1 MKLMYVVVLTV
12 IALSCHRAEDKAP
25 IQELS
30 NKLDGIK
37 KELADSSI
45 QADEEEQ
52 APPGNKAPGE
62 KQDKPQSK
70 PAAPQADWTQK
81 IIKTANVSLEL
92 KDYHSYDNTVHQSI
106 ATYGAYIATEQQ
118 QQDDAQIT
126 NEISI
131 KVPVDQFENL
141 IGYLTAD
148 KKNKV
153 LTRQITSADVT
164 AEYADTRSR
173 LETRK
178 QVRDKYQQFM
188 SNAGKIDDVLRL
200 QSEINSITE
209 DIEAAAGRVKFLGHQ
224 ASYSTI
230 NLRYFQV
237 LDASKAGDEKEPG
250 FGSRLVGALKAG
262 AGLIGELFVAL
273 ASIWPLLLTGCVVWY
288 YIRRR
293 HFQVSSGKNDV
304 K

>member
-1 MKLMYVVVLTV
+1 MKLMYVVAMTV
-12 IALSCHRAEDKAP
+12 IALSCHKAEDKTP
-25 IQELS
+25 VQELA
-30 NKLDGIK
+30 NKIDEIK
-37 KELADSSI
+37 KDLGDSSA
-45 QADEEEQ
+45 QDTEEEQ
-52 APPGNKAPGE
+52 LPAENNAPGE
-62 KQDKPQSK
+62 KRDKPQSK

-81 IIKTANVSLEL
+81 IIKTAHVSLEL
-92 KDYHSYDNTVHQSI
+92 KDYHSYDNAVHQSI
-106 ATYGAYIATEQQ
+106 ATYGAYISNEQQ

-131 KVPVDQFENL
+131 KVPVDRFEDL
-141 IGYLTAD
+141 ISYLTGD

-209 DIEAAAGRVKFLGHQ
+209 DIEAAAGRVKYLSHQ

-237 LDASKAGDEKEPG
+237 LDASKAGYEKEPG
-250 FGSRLVGALKAG
+250 FGSRLVGSLKTG
-262 AGLIGELFVAL
+262 ASLIGELFVAL
-273 ASIWPLLLTGCVVWY
+273 ASIWPILLIGCTVWY

-293 HFQVSSGKNDV
+293 HFQVSSGKNEV